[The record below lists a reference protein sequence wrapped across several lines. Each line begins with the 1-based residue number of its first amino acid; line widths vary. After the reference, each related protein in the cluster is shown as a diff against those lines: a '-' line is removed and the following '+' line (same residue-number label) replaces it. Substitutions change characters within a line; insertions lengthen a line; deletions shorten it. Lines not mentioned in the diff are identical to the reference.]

1 MAALW
6 ILALIVVTYIVTI
19 VVIYVGQEIHAL
31 AAALLLALCGYAAFK
46 LFQSRLTRL

>member
-6 ILALIVVTYIVTI
+6 ILALIFVTYVVTI
-19 VVIYVGQEIHAL
+19 VVIYVGQEVHTL
-31 AAALLLALCGYAAFK
+31 AAAVLLAACGYAAFR